1 MLRFDIESQRKFS
14 FITME
19 GNYLTSG
26 DLAMWDTART
36 SRAGNWYG
44 GYGEGCGYGH
54 YGYHRN
60 GMAATGVGLAA
71 GLGGGALLLAAAG
84 LWGINQASKSRA
96 RGNEQTIAAQ
106 GKTMELIAATVN
118 REAVRQDGINI
129 DVQQNM
135 RNQAYTTA
143 YGGGANATSNA
154 LATAEALAMIQGNN
168 GTGLN
173 SAIGGC
179 NYLRVARVS
188 GSRLCGCDGCGAE

>member
-1 MLRFDIESQRKFS
+1 MQ
-14 FITME
+14 ITKTKME

-36 SRAGNWYG
+36 SRAGNWCG
-44 GYGEGCGYGH
+44 GYGECGYGH
-54 YGYHRN
+54 GYGYHRN
-60 GMAATGVGLAA
+60 GMAATGIGLAA

-129 DVQQNM
+129 DVTQSQRAM
-135 RNQAYTTA
+135 AGAIAQ
-143 YGGGANATSNA
+143 GGSASANA
-154 LATAEALAMIQGNN
+154 LATAEALALLNNSNN

-173 SAIGGC
+173 SAVGGC

-188 GSRLCGCDGCGAE
+188 GSRLCGCDGCSGEG

>member
-1 MLRFDIESQRKFS
+1 
-14 FITME
+14 ME

-36 SRAGNWYG
+36 SRSGNY
-44 GYGEGCGYGH
+44 YGEGYGCYGH
-54 YGYHRN
+54 GYHRN
-60 GMAATGVGLAA
+60 GMAATGIGLAA

-154 LATAEALAMIQGNN
+154 LATAEALAMIQNNN

-173 SAIGGC
+173 SAVGGC